1 MAEDSSSPSV
11 APAAAQG
18 LASSQTAAHT
28 GNVGATR
35 RRAANVARARSVV
48 NRHAD
53 DPAPPEDRVIFACLT
68 QHFGTANA
76 TRLIE
81 RLAGRTVDW
90 EKVGTIAIEH
100 GIGPLLYVNL
110 RRCADAGLP
119 VPVEL
124 LQRLRL
130 AYFQSLAEHK
140 RRGAQLQRALEH
152 IRAAGEEA
160 MLLKGAALDATVYEH
175 PEYALSLDID
185 ILVRR
190 TRQDLGR
197 ERAQNLWNLNSSG
210 PFEVAMGKH
219 HDLDLGGL
227 FPVNYPSLWE
237 HARAVEVHGVATCVM
252 GPADMLVF
260 ACVNSGRKR
269 FFHPRNLFALR
280 TLVEDQG
287 PIDWNEVT
295 RSAERHR
302 CGAFV
307 YTALQCAARWLAV
320 KIPADLRTR
329 LRVSRARAALIRWL
343 VENMSF
349 ASLEMRTTLLQNRS
363 PKAGIRERRKWQT
376 SALLPFACYSG
387 AQLWHRIRWLTED

>member
-1 MAEDSSSPSV
+1 
-11 APAAAQG
+11 
-18 LASSQTAAHT
+18 
-28 GNVGATR
+28 
-35 RRAANVARARSVV
+35 V
-48 NRHAD
+48 NGRAD
-53 DPAPPEDRVIFACLT
+53 DRAPPEDRVIFGCLT
-68 QHFGTANA
+68 QNLGAA
-76 TRLIE
+76 AAARLAE
-81 RLAGRTVDW
+81 RLAERTIDW

-119 VPVEL
+119 VPADL

-130 AYFQSLAEHK
+130 SYFQSLAEHK
-140 RRGAQLQRALEH
+140 RRGAQLKQALER
-152 IRAAGEEA
+152 IRGDGEEA
-160 MLLKGAALDATVYEH
+160 MLLKGAALDAIVYGH
-175 PEYALSLDID
+175 PEYALALDID

-190 TRQDLGR
+190 SRQDLGR
-197 ERAQNLWNLNSSG
+197 ERAQRLWNLNATG

-227 FPVNYPSLWE
+227 FPVDYASLWE
-237 HARAVEVHGVATCVM
+237 HARAVEVQGIPTRVM
-252 GPADMLVF
+252 GAADMLVF

-269 FFHPRNLFALR
+269 FFHPRNLYALR

-287 PIDWNEVT
+287 PIDWSEVA

-302 CGAFV
+302 CGNFV
-307 YTALQCAARWLAV
+307 YAALLSAARWLEV
-320 KIPADLRTR
+320 EIPADLRTL
-329 LRVSRARAALIRWL
+329 LRVGPGRAALIRSL
-343 VENMSF
+343 VARMSF
-349 ASLEMRTTLLQNRS
+349 ASLEMRTTLLRNRS